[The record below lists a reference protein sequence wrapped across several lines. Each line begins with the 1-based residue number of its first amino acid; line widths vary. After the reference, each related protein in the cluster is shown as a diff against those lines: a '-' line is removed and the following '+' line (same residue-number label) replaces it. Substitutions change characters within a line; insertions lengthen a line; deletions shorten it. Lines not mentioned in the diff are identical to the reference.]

1 MATLDKPR
9 VFYGLLDD
17 LPILALRGQVRYMNA
32 HGIRGFID
40 DLLVQAI
47 DGPMVIDLRKLEAI
61 DSTGLGLLA
70 HVGRTSLSRGH
81 RAVIVCSVRDIM
93 TCLRSVAFDTL
104 FRILEEW
111 PFPTEAEMA
120 EVQLDEHDP
129 VPDVM
134 GRFMLEAHRDLAG
147 LSEENRR
154 SWAGVISALEAD
166 LGDAGH
172 PGTS

>member
-1 MATLDKPR
+1 MAMLDKPR

-17 LPILALRGQVRYMNA
+17 LPILALKGQVRYMNA

-40 DLLVQAI
+40 DLLAQAI
-47 DGPMVIDLRKLEAI
+47 DGPMVIDLRELEAI

-70 HVGRTSLSRGH
+70 HVGRTTLTRGH
-81 RAVIVCSVRDIM
+81 RTVIVCSARDIM
-93 TCLRSVAFDTL
+93 VCLRSVAFDTM

-120 EVQLDEHDP
+120 EVPWDERNP
-129 VPDVM
+129 VPDIM
-134 GRFMLEAHRDLAG
+134 GRFILEAHRDLAG

-154 SWAGVISALEAD
+154 SLEGVISALEAD
-166 LGDAGH
+166 LGDIRH
-172 PGTS
+172 PGAS